1 MALKVPKTLQSTPV
15 VSNKALKLASDLA
28 YIDLTKFR
36 FRIGCAL
43 IGLGIVVF
51 FLGHSV
57 ELSRHFTSDFTA
69 RSWTLT
75 KAMLAL
81 GVAFA
86 GKEVVQALGSA
97 IKSIWTQDGVGT

>member
-1 MALKVPKTLQSTPV
+1 MALTGPKNLESTPV
-15 VSNKALKLASDLA
+15 VTKKALELASDLA

-51 FLGHSV
+51 FLGHLV
-57 ELSRHFTSDFTA
+57 PMARYFTSDFTP

-75 KAMLAL
+75 KILLAF

-86 GKEVVQALGSA
+86 GKEVVEALASA
-97 IKSIWTQDGVGT
+97 VKSIGKLTG